1 VARPVSL
8 ASSLPGLRRLVRRFR
23 PYLRKHAG
31 LIAGGFVGLFGEV
44 AFRLLE
50 PWPLKFVFD
59 RVLGADRSSA
69 AGSLEPATVLAL
81 AALAVVLL
89 AAARA
94 LTAYLSTVGFALVGQ
109 RVLTEIRGDLFRHLQ
124 RLSLGFH
131 SRARGGDL
139 TVRVIGDVGLVKDV
153 AVTAA
158 LPLLGNLLILVGMLG
173 VMFWM
178 NPRLALLA
186 SAILP
191 LFWLRSV
198 RLSRR
203 IRDVS
208 REQRRREGAMAAT
221 AAEALGSMRL
231 VQSLSLEKVFDD
243 TFAAQNK
250 KSLREGAK
258 AKRLEARLE
267 RTVDV
272 LIAVATALVLW
283 YGARLV
289 LDGALTPGDLL
300 VFLAYLKSAFKP
312 VRDFAKYTGRL
323 AKASAA
329 GERILELLDREPEIR
344 DRAGAIRV
352 ERARGELR
360 FEGVG
365 FHYPD
370 GSAVLRGLDLE
381 IPAGRSV
388 ALVGPSG
395 IGKSTIAG
403 LVLRLYDPTEG
414 RILLDGHDLRD
425 YTLESLRAQV
435 GAVPQ
440 DATLFAVSIRDNIAF
455 GAPGCTDAE
464 IEAGARLANAHEFI
478 RALPHGYDMVVGE
491 RGVSLSSGQR
501 QRIALARAA
510 VRRAPILILDE
521 PTTGLDEVNERA
533 VVTAIDQLAR
543 SATTLLITHD
553 LRLAARAD
561 EVILLEDGTI
571 VERGTHADLMSARSR
586 YATLFRLQ
594 SASRPARFP
603 DREPDAIPA

>member
-1 VARPVSL
+1 VARPGSL
-8 ASSLPGLRRLVRRFR
+8 SSSLPGLRRLVRRFH
-23 PYLRKHAG
+23 PYLRKQAG
-31 LIAGGFVGLFGEV
+31 LIAGAFAALFGEV

-50 PWPLKFVFD
+50 PWPLKLVFD
-59 RVLGADRSSA
+59 RVLGADGSSA
-69 AGSLEPATVLAL
+69 AGSLEPASLLGLV
-81 AALAVVLL
+81 ALAVVFL
-89 AAARA
+89 AGARA

-109 RVLTEIRGDLFRHLQ
+109 RVLTEVRSDLFRHLQ
-124 RLSLGFH
+124 RLPLGFH

-158 LPLLGNLLILVGMLG
+158 LPLLGNLMILVGMLG

-178 NPRLALLA
+178 NARLALLA
-186 SAILP
+186 CAILP

-203 IRDVS
+203 IREVS
-208 REQRRREGAMAAT
+208 REQRKREGAMAAT

-231 VQSLSLEKVFDD
+231 VQSLSLETVFDD
-243 TFAAQNK
+243 AFAAQNK

-272 LIAVATALVLW
+272 LIAVSTALVLW

-289 LDGALTPGDLL
+289 LAGSLTPGDLL

-344 DRAGAIRV
+344 DPAGAIRV
-352 ERARGELR
+352 ARVRGELR
-360 FEGVG
+360 FEGIG
-365 FHYPD
+365 FQYED
-370 GSAVLRGLDLE
+370 GTTVLRGLDLE
-381 IPAGRSV
+381 IPPGRTV

-403 LVLRLYDPTEG
+403 LVLRLHDPTEG
-414 RILLDGHDLRD
+414 RILLDGRDLRD
-425 YTLESLRAQV
+425 YALESLRGQV

-440 DATLFAVSIRDNIAF
+440 DATLFAVSIRENIAY

-464 IEAGARLANAHEFI
+464 IEDGARLANAYEFI
-478 RALPHGYDMVVGE
+478 RALPLGYDTVVGE
-491 RGVSLSSGQR
+491 RGVTLSSGQR

-521 PTTGLDEVNERA
+521 PTTGLDELNERA
-533 VVTAIDQLAR
+533 VVAAIDQLAR

-561 EVILLEDGTI
+561 EVLLLEQGSI
-571 VERGTHADLMSARSR
+571 AERGTHAELMAARGR
-586 YATLFRLQ
+586 YATLYRLQ
-594 SASRPARFP
+594 SGSRPARFP
-603 DREPDAIPA
+603 DPESHAVPA